1 MLETKQHIEIYQLI
15 ISVLIVLG
23 SLFTTWLNVNSR
35 LAIIE
40 TKEIGYENNL
50 SEIKADTK
58 HISEVLMT
66 IQIDLQNKKN
76 K

>member
-1 MLETKQHIEIYQLI
+1 MAETKHIEVYQLI

-58 HISEVLMT
+58 HISEVQT
-66 IQIDLQNKKN
+66 QILIEMQNKKN